1 MPTADGPGEPWA
13 GTSVSSLARSDPGA
27 AQALRTLH
35 RMVLIESPTGREGD
49 LAAYLAGRATELG
62 YDAEV
67 DQAGNLIASIGAP
80 GAPVVM
86 LLGHLDTVPGQVPVR
101 YDGDRLFGRGTV
113 DAKGSLAAMLHA
125 GVRAAAATPGRIT
138 VVGAAD
144 EEGTSRG
151 ARHLLSYTSRP
162 AALVIGE
169 PSGAGNVVIG
179 YKGILRV
186 RYQVSRPP
194 HHTSGPGENAV
205 QVAAALWEEI
215 RELLPRSPGEGDFD
229 RAVPALVRLNG
240 DCEAA
245 SAEIVC
251 RTPPRFSP
259 AGVLG
264 VLSSRLGAGSVTVIE
279 DVPAVRT
286 RRTDPVVRALSAA
299 VRRHA
304 GAPVT
309 KVKLG
314 TSDMNVVVPCWDLPV
329 AAYGPG
335 DSHLDH
341 TADEHIDLRE
351 YLLAIDV
358 LTTALPEIARA
369 CGGRTEGDRL

>member
-1 MPTADGPGEPWA
+1 MPTADVSSEPWA
-13 GTSVSSLARSDPGA
+13 DGSISTLARPDPGA
-27 AQALRTLH
+27 TQALHTLH
-35 RMVLIESPTGREGD
+35 RMVLIESPSGREGD
-49 LAAYLAGRATELG
+49 LAVYLAGRAMELG
-62 YDAEV
+62 YDADV
-67 DQAGNLIASIGAP
+67 DEAGNLVASIGTP

-125 GVRAAAATPGRIT
+125 GVRAAAATAGRIT

-144 EEGTSRG
+144 EEGMSRG
-151 ARHLLSYTSRP
+151 ARHLLSYMYPP

-186 RYQVSRPP
+186 RYRVTRPP
-194 HHTSGPGENAV
+194 HHTSGPVENAV

-215 RELLPRSPGEGDFD
+215 RDLLPQSPGKRDFD
-229 RAVPALVRLNG
+229 RVVPALVRLDG
-240 DCEAA
+240 DCETA

-251 RTPPRFSP
+251 RTPAGFSS
-259 AGVLG
+259 ADVLG
-264 VLSSRLGAGSVTVIE
+264 LLSGRLDAGAVTVIE

-299 VRRHA
+299 VRQHV
-304 GAPVT
+304 GEPVT

-314 TSDMNVVVPCWDLPV
+314 TSDMNVLVPRWGPPV

-358 LTTALPEIARA
+358 LTTALPEIART
-369 CGGRTEGDRL
+369 CGRQTEGDRT